1 VKRAEALRRRGVS
14 PEAKWTNGR
23 SLAPSRVLEVG
34 ASYKPGAARFDH
46 HIRASRRRETLEEL
60 VGLTEI
66 DPPPYPSLL

>member
-23 SLAPSRVLEVG
+23 SLARAVG

-46 HIRASRRRETLEEL
+46 HIRTSRRRETLEEL